1 MENKKEHVKK
11 VTMPH
16 ILVLFPIIIIVF
28 SLLTYVL
35 PGGSYELDSAGKVI
49 AGTFTPAEAVP
60 FSPWKALLSVRSGI
74 IAQASMISQMLVI
87 GGAISVVLATECF
100 ENIMNSAVYK
110 LQDKSVKI
118 LVPCIVTMMSLL
130 GAFAG
135 SDSMIIFVTVG
146 ILICRKLKLDRICA
160 MAMFYLG
167 YLIGQG
173 ASITSTVLIN
183 VPPLSDMA
191 VRVPIWMIF
200 TAVNAFYCTR
210 YALKVYHDPNR
221 SLLGCVLE
229 ETEDMGEIKEMK
241 TPVTSIIL
249 AVLMFA
255 TYVLYAIGGKN
266 WGWGLDYLFALVIL
280 LAIASAIIARM
291 PANKAAQT
299 YFKGAQSMGGICL
312 VFGLAKVVG
321 TIITESTTVYWL
333 AEVASNTFGKLG
345 TVGAVLAI
353 YVFILLFNLLIPS
366 SSSKA
371 AVLMPLLC
379 PICDVLGIARGLLVT
394 VYMIGDSLTNTLTP
408 VSGPLCGSLGL
419 AEVDYTDWIKYA
431 APLMGILIV
440 VGAICLAVISA
451 MGIFA

>member
-1 MENKKEHVKK
+1 
-11 VTMPH
+11 
-16 ILVLFPIIIIVF
+16 
-28 SLLTYVL
+28 
-35 PGGSYELDSAGKVI
+35 
-49 AGTFTPAEAVP
+49 
-60 FSPWKALLSVRSGI
+60 
-74 IAQASMISQMLVI
+74 
-87 GGAISVVLATECF
+87 
-100 ENIMNSAVYK
+100 
-110 LQDKSVKI
+110 
-118 LVPCIVTMMSLL
+118 
-130 GAFAG
+130 
-135 SDSMIIFVTVG
+135 
-146 ILICRKLKLDRICA
+146 
-160 MAMFYLG
+160 
-167 YLIGQG
+167 
-173 ASITSTVLIN
+173 
-183 VPPLSDMA
+183 
-191 VRVPIWMIF
+191 
-200 TAVNAFYCTR
+200 
-210 YALKVYHDPNR
+210 
-221 SLLGCVLE
+221 
-229 ETEDMGEIKEMK
+229 
-241 TPVTSIIL
+241 
-249 AVLMFA
+249 
-255 TYVLYAIGGKN
+255 
-266 WGWGLDYLFALVIL
+266 
-280 LAIASAIIARM
+280 M